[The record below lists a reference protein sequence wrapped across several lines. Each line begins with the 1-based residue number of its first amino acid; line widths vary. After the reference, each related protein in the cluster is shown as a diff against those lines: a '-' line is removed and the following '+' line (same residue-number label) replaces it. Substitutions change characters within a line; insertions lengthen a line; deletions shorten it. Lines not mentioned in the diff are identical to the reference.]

1 MRGSKGRCV
10 RMEYGDPP
18 PRQNQISKLCH
29 YNYLKY
35 ALDSIPRKTKI
46 SFGPLEKNSGSAH
59 ASVPVK
65 VVLAIINHLTFFFD
79 RNSLNQLRQSAGTIT
94 CLIFTL

>member
-1 MRGSKGRCV
+1 MPWIQSPEK
-10 RMEYGDPP
+10 
-18 PRQNQISKLCH
+18 
-29 YNYLKY
+29 LKY
-35 ALDSIPRKTKI
+35 PSD
-46 SFGPLEKNSGSAH
+46 PLEKNSGSAH

-79 RNSLNQLRQSAGTIT
+79 RNTLNRQSAGTIT